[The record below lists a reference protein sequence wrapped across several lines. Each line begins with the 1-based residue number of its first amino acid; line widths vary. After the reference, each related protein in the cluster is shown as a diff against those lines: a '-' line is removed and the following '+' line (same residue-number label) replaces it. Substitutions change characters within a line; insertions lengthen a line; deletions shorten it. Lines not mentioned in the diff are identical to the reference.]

1 MRKYAFFYNPLVE
14 LPTHSPFLL
23 QIFQASREQ
32 APPSHLTYKTH
43 VRIYCTPS
51 PLKYALTTKTRLEV
65 ELLCRV
71 V

>member
-1 MRKYAFFYNPLVE
+1 
-14 LPTHSPFLL
+14 L